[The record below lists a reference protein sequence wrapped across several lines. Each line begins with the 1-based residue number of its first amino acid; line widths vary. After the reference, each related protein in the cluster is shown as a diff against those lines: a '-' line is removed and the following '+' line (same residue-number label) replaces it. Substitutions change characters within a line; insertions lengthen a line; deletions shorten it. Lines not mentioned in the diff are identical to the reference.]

1 MTLLT
6 LRSAVASYPHVRP
19 LKDGR
24 VASPRL
30 RFAFEDID
38 PITRAFRRLV
48 RGERFDLCEIALT
61 TLAQAR
67 HYGKPL
73 TGLPVVVMRGFH
85 HGALVCR
92 ADSPL
97 RGPEDLA
104 GRRVGVRAYSVTTGV
119 WVRGIL
125 QTDYGVDPAAIAWV
139 TSEDAHVQEYA
150 DPPNVER
157 APAGKTLPQML
168 LDREIDAGI
177 ALTGLDP
184 AAIRTVIPS
193 AEAAAAAWYRRTG
206 AYPVNH
212 VICVQS
218 DLLQQHRW
226 LAAELMTLF
235 AAARQAATAPPN
247 EARWQAIVGADSLPY
262 GLADNHAGIALGLR
276 YAAQQGLIP
285 DVYRPEDLFVTA

>member
-1 MTLLT
+1 MTLLSF
-6 LRSAVASYPHVRP
+6 RSAFANYPHVLA

-24 VASPRL
+24 AASPRL
-30 RFAFEDID
+30 RFSFEETDQ
-38 PITRAFRRLV
+38 ITRAFRRLV

-67 HYGKPL
+67 HYGKPF
-73 TGLPVVVMRGFH
+73 TALPIVVMRGFH

-97 RGPEDLA
+97 RVPEDLA
-104 GRRVGVRAYSVTTGV
+104 GKRVGVRAYSVTTGV

-125 QTDYGVDPAAIAWV
+125 QNEYGVDPASITWV

-157 APAGKTLPQML
+157 APAGKTLSQML

-184 AAIRTVIPS
+184 VVIRTVIPD
-193 AEAAAAAWYRRTG
+193 ADAAAAAWYRKTG

-218 DLLQQHRW
+218 DLLQQHDW
-226 LAAELMTLF
+226 LAAELMALF
-235 AAARQAATAPPN
+235 TAAKQAATTPSA
-247 EARWQAIVGADSLPY
+247 EARWGAIVGADPLPY
-262 GLADNHAGIALGLR
+262 GLAANHAGIALGLR
-276 YAAQQGLIP
+276 YAAQQGLLP